1 MQRRIAAAVAGGV
14 LLLALGGFVVVHALT
29 GRGTPALVAAASK
42 PSTCADAYRLL
53 KLRPSEVT
61 AANPVCLK
69 ESLKLSGELVGS
81 IAEAYSVSADSVAPA
96 SMCAKPRRWDAFPQG
111 LLAFV
116 VNGKGY
122 RLRIAPPGASEHQP
136 VTLTNPAGFVELA
149 SISDPSID
157 WNQATGFVD
166 LNSDGITGLINI
178 DLRRDVAG
186 ARPVHITGQWAC
198 GAPLPLPTFDATAPC
213 ADFYAL
219 NRLQDADVTR
229 MKAVGCNGESLTFTE
244 DVSGVV
250 GHAVTDSIARHPGFQ
265 GDNYCGS
272 VNGQYTATFKFSIGD
287 ESFLLDLGAE
297 SYGGIG
303 PGQYDAASSGSSI
316 GVVLSLG
323 IADPAH
329 QGQFV
334 PDEKILWMGQSG
346 SFTIAPD
353 VKSGTVDAEL
363 RALISGSSV
372 HVKGSWRCAA

>member
-1 MQRRIAAAVAGGV
+1 MRRRVAAAIAGGV
-14 LLLALGGFVVVHALT
+14 LLVALGGFVVVRAVT
-29 GRGTPALVAAASK
+29 GRGTPNLIATTSK
-42 PSTCADAYRLL
+42 PSTCTDAYRVL
-53 KLRPSEVT
+53 KLRPSDVT

-69 ESLKLSGELVGS
+69 QSLQLSGEVVGS
-81 IAEAYSVSADSVAPA
+81 IAEGYSVNADTVTPA
-96 SMCAKPRRWDAFPQG
+96 SMCAKPKRWDAFPQG

-116 VNGKGY
+116 VGGKGY
-122 RLRIAPPGASEHQP
+122 RLRIAPPGVSEHQP
-136 VTLTNPAGFVELA
+136 VAINVTPGLVELA

-157 WNQATGFVD
+157 WSQGRGTLD
-166 LNSDGITGLINI
+166 LNADGITGLI
-178 DLRRDVAG
+178 DVSLLRDVAG

-297 SYGGIG
+297 SYRGIG
-303 PGQYDAASSGSSI
+303 PGQYDAVSSGSSI
-316 GVVLSLG
+316 GVLLSLG
-323 IADPAH
+323 VADPAH
-329 QGQFV
+329 QGQFM

-353 VKSGTVDAEL
+353 MKSGAVDAEL
-363 RALISGSSV
+363 RAVISGSSV